1 MSYKLALDEVEE
13 AFLHDI
19 NMDMKYG
26 DFLAVVGKV
35 GCGKTSLLYSI
46 LEEMRIL
53 KGERIVKGSIAYV
66 E

>member
-1 MSYKLALDEVEE
+1 MSYKLALEE
-13 AFLHDI
+13 IEESNLKDI
-19 NMDMKYG
+19 NLDMRCG
-26 DFLAVVGKV
+26 QLLAVVGKV

-46 LEEMRIL
+46 LEEMKLL